1 MDADMPKDRQASKV
15 LDIAAIRRDFPILD
29 TSVGAFPLC
38 YLDNA
43 ATTQVPKPVLD
54 HLLEHYETANANIHR
69 GLHHLASLS
78 TVAYEHARAQ
88 AAAFVNAADPDHIV
102 FTKGTTNSINMVA
115 SGLSRRLKAGDKVVA
130 TALEHH
136 SNYVPWQKACERS
149 GATFVVAGLDGD
161 QCIDLEHLSR
171 CAEGATIVAATCCSN
186 ITGEVT
192 PFRSIVDI
200 AHKAGALCLLDG
212 AQAMRHVLMDV
223 QDAKCDYLCFSGHKM
238 MAPTGIGVL
247 YGTQEALEMLDPSEY
262 GGEMVDIVR
271 EGGTTLQPVPLR
283 LEAGTPNYVG
293 AIMLG
298 HAIDYLISCDR
309 EAIRQY
315 EDELLAHAEM
325 ALRGIGGLQ
334 IIGNPKN
341 RSGCLS
347 FNVHGVHPL
356 DLCVMLNQKGIALRS
371 GNSCAQPFLH
381 GVLGI
386 NHAARLSVAFYNT
399 MEEIDRAAEV
409 IRQTIPLV
417 RQNF

>member
-1 MDADMPKDRQASKV
+1 MAKDIQAPQA
-15 LDIAAIRRDFPILD
+15 LDIASIRRDFPILG
-29 TSVGAFPLC
+29 TSVGTRPLC

-43 ATTQVPKPVLD
+43 ATTQIPKPVLD
-54 HLLEHYETANANIHR
+54 HLLEHYETSNANIHR

-78 TVAYEHARAQ
+78 TAAYECARVK
-88 AAAFVNAADPDHIV
+88 AAAFVNAADPDCIV

-115 SGLSRRLKAGDKVVA
+115 SGLSWRLRAGDKVVT

-149 GATFVVAGLDGD
+149 GATFVVAGLDED
-161 QCIDLEHLSR
+161 QRIDLECLAR
-171 CAEGATIVAATCCSN
+171 CAEGAAIVATTCCSN
-186 ITGEVT
+186 VTGEVT
-192 PFRSIVDI
+192 PFRDIVDI
-200 AHKAGALCLLDG
+200 AHNAGALCLLDG

-271 EGGTTLQPVPLR
+271 ESGTTLQPVPLK

-298 HAIDYLISCDR
+298 HAMDYLTSCGR
-309 EAIRQY
+309 EAIRIY
-315 EDELLAHAEM
+315 EDELLAHAET
-325 ALRGIGGLQ
+325 ALQDIEGLQ
-334 IIGNPKN
+334 IIGNPKH

-347 FNVHGVHPL
+347 FAVQGVHPL
-356 DLCVMLNQKGIALRS
+356 DLCVMLDQRGIALRS
-371 GNSCAQPFLH
+371 GNSCAQPLLH
-381 GVLGI
+381 GALGI
-386 NHAARLSVAFYNT
+386 DHVARLSVAFYNT
-399 MEEIDRAAEV
+399 MEEIDRTAEA